1 MVDELRIRHASLLS
15 GVIELNMVLARID
28 DVVDV
33 DDILDYVVR
42 RRDEL
47 MKTYNTISKGGE
59 QNA

>member
-1 MVDELRIRHASLLS
+1 MPDESRIRRAALLS

-33 DDILDYVVR
+33 DDILEYVVR

-47 MKTYNTISKGGE
+47 MKTYNTISKGGD

>member
-1 MVDELRIRHASLLS
+1 
-15 GVIELNMVLARID
+15 MVLDRID
-28 DVVDV
+28 DVVDI
-33 DDILDYVVR
+33 DDILEYIVR